1 MFIQLTD
8 GDGDQVLVN
17 VSEITYVT
25 TLNSRGNNLRKVD
38 YGRNGDYVLVEESF
52 SDIKILLE
60 QACVKR

>member
-1 MFIQLTD
+1 VFIQLTD